1 MHLRNPNFV
10 PIMHCLTTVLIGTYY
25 TCSLARLIFLY
36 HTIINDMKLIIK
48 HNVAIYLLND
58 IVLNKHEPINVD
70 VYRKAI
76 CVEAG
81 TNFLVNLDKNI
92 ICWFFYRSLA
102 VFFGYGVN

>member
-1 MHLRNPNFV
+1 M
-10 PIMHCLTTVLIGTYY
+10 
-25 TCSLARLIFLY
+25 
-36 HTIINDMKLIIK
+36 TII
-48 HNVAIYLLND
+48 
-58 IVLNKHEPINVD
+58 D

>member
-58 IVLNKHEPINVD
+58 IVFNKHEPINAD
-70 VYRKAI
+70 VYRKGRILTKLTLNIAYK
-76 CVEAG
+76 
-81 TNFLVNLDKNI
+81 LVKEV
-92 ICWFFYRSLA
+92 SL
-102 VFFGYGVN
+102 